1 MLDKSIYIA
10 GKVNSTAVEIAIQYN
25 DGYSEN
31 VTAFAN
37 CVNTKEGGTH
47 MTGFR
52 AALTRVLNDYA
63 RKNKFLK
70 ENDPNLIRRR
80 YPGRPDGGSQ
90 RKGGVTPI

>member
-1 MLDKSIYIA
+1 M
-10 GKVNSTAVEIAIQYN
+10 
-25 DGYSEN
+25 
-31 VTAFAN
+31 TAFAN

-70 ENDPNLIRRR
+70 DNDPNLSGEDIR
-80 YPGRPDGGSQ
+80 DGLTAVVSVKVGSAP
-90 RKGGVTPI
+90 V